1 MTNMDDG
8 LLLIDKEEGVTSR
21 YVDNAIQRLFHT
33 RKVGHLGTLDPFAT
47 GLLIVAVNKATK
59 YLQFLPDE
67 EKTYQARLILGK
79 KTATGDKTGEVI
91 DECDVPNLD
100 QTRIQDVLS
109 SFLGESTQIPPMTS
123 AIKIDGVA
131 LYKLAHKGKEIER
144 QPRLVSIHE
153 ISLLHYEGNIIDFRA
168 KVSKG
173 TYIRTLGED
182 IASALGTVGYLESLR
197 RLEVGNITLE
207 GAKKLSEVDSS
218 CFKEPSSF
226 VVYPRI
232 HLPFSLG
239 VKARNGVKLTLD
251 SDAEK
256 VLLEDEQG
264 VIAIYEKEGQGQYH
278 CLRGL

>member
-218 CFKEPSSF
+218 FFKEPSSF

-264 VIAIYEKEGQGQYH
+264 VIAIYEKEG
-278 CLRGL
+278 